1 MELTFAQ
8 ALKEKQ
14 NDVRLVERDRSV
26 GRLNEKEFLKVGAAL
41 EDSSALATYVNI
53 DDIMANDNP
62 IHVGRN
68 LPQLDGRKPQPFEE
82 LEFEEQASKLQF
94 EH

>member
-1 MELTFAQ
+1 M
-8 ALKEKQ
+8 
-14 NDVRLVERDRSV
+14 RLIERDRAV
-26 GRLNEKEFLKVGAAL
+26 GRSNEKDLSKTNTAL
-41 EDSSALATYVNI
+41 EDSASMATYVNI

-68 LPQLDGRKPQPFEE
+68 LPQLDARKPQPFEE

>member
-41 EDSSALATYVNI
+41 EY
-53 DDIMANDNP
+53 IMANDNP

>member
-1 MELTFAQ
+1 MELTFSK

-14 NDVRLVERDRSV
+14 HDVRLLERDRSV
-26 GRLNEKEFLKVGAAL
+26 GRLNEKEYKKVASAL
-41 EDSSALATYVNI
+41 EDSTAMATYVNI

-68 LPQLDGRKPQPFEE
+68 LPQLDARKPQPFEE